1 MKKKVFLFACIEK
14 NIGDD
19 LFIRTV
25 CDRYPHVQFTIS
37 SDANYGSL
45 SKIKNL
51 SFSRRL
57 KWWTFFT
64 SLEPRTTIR
73 KITKTLGASTLKLL
87 LGKRDVALF
96 IVGNAFKNFAYRGKY
111 QSEWIKKRLQLAKK
125 FYLISTNFG
134 PYNDNR
140 WKDNFEEIFPQMA
153 DVCFRDEYSY
163 QLFEHLSNT
172 RFAPDAIL
180 TLGEQQVNGTAPK
193 NVIISIIDCSF
204 NARSEELRR
213 AAESYESKM
222 IEVAQKFLS
231 EGYRVTL
238 LNSNANQDRPAC
250 DRIISH
256 IDSDNVDVVDYNGE
270 LDVVFDLYRNSS
282 CVVAT
287 RLHTIILAWLYR
299 LPVVPIVYD
308 IKVEN
313 LLNSYHFSA
322 DRFDIK
328 SLDDVS
334 SEDIFEAMRKYDY
347 FLSQE
352 TIDSS
357 HLQFKKVDI
366 EFSDFGKY

>member
-1 MKKKVFLFACIEK
+1 MKRKVFLFACVEK

-25 CDRYPHVQFTIS
+25 CERYPHIQFIIS
-37 SDANYGSL
+37 SNADYGTL
-45 SKIKNL
+45 SKINNL

-57 KWWTFFT
+57 RWWIFFT
-64 SLEPRTTIR
+64 ALEPRTTIR
-73 KITKTLGASTLKLL
+73 KIAKTLGASILKLL
-87 LGKRDVALF
+87 LGKREVALF
-96 IVGNAFKNFAYRGKY
+96 IVGNAFKNLAYRGKY
-111 QSEWIKKRLQLAKK
+111 QSEWIRKRLQLAKK

-134 PYNDNR
+134 PHNDNR
-140 WKDNFEEIFPQMA
+140 WKDDLEEVFTQMA

-163 QLFEHLSNT
+163 QLFNHLSNT

-180 TLGEQQVNGTAPK
+180 TLGEQQVNDNHPK
-193 NVIISIIDCSF
+193 NVIISLIDCAF
-204 NARSEELRR
+204 NARSEELRL
-213 AAESYESKM
+213 AVESYESKM
-222 IEVAQKFLS
+222 VDVAQKFLA
-231 EGYRVTL
+231 EGYQVTF
-238 LNSNANQDRPAC
+238 LNSNTKQDHPAC
-250 DRIISH
+250 NRIMSKICAT
-256 IDSDNVDVVDYNGE
+256 NVSVVDYKGD
-270 LDVVFDLYRNSS
+270 LDAVFDLYRNSS

-313 LLNSYHFSA
+313 LLNSYHFNA

-347 FLSQE
+347 FLPQE
-352 TIDSS
+352 TIEAS
-357 HLQFKKVDI
+357 HLQFKEVDI
-366 EFSDFGKY
+366 EFSDFGD